1 MKVKHLKTK
10 TIIELTPEET
20 NQWIETINTF
30 DKIVDN
36 TVEMSDMYLSDLGKL
51 QTTRLKLTQLF
62 GLSYNRS
69 EYKYTKDKEV
79 GFEILFDKI
88 LTPLSLSLDESNT
101 PSVSL
106 DSGVKYETFTPCLP
120 TAIATLYGDP
130 PGLAR

>member
-10 TIIELTPEET
+10 TTIELTPEET

-51 QTTRLKLTQLF
+51 QTTRWKLAQLF

-69 EYKYTKDKEV
+69 EYKYTKDK
-79 GFEILFDKI
+79 
-88 LTPLSLSLDESNT
+88 
-101 PSVSL
+101 
-106 DSGVKYETFTPCLP
+106 
-120 TAIATLYGDP
+120 A
-130 PGLAR
+130 